1 MAKFKLVPSGKT
13 LMKEG
18 LPAVGGA
25 IGSKL
30 VKNLAKKI
38 IKKPELQK
46 FIPAV
51 PLLVGAILS
60 DNGKGMM
67 HYAGIGMM
75 ASAGA
80 DLAGNF
86 VPVLAGL
93 EDLDLSGIF
102 DETLTDDLGDTDDM
116 GDSEEEM
123 NGPLDGP
130 LNGPLDGADDYSEAY

>member
-1 MAKFKLVPSGKT
+1 MGKFKLIPSGKT

-25 IGSKL
+25 IGAKL
-30 VKNLAKKI
+30 VKNLAKKV
-38 IKKPELQK
+38 IKKPELQR
-46 FIPAV
+46 FLPAV

-60 DNGKGMM
+60 DNGKGML

-75 ASAGA
+75 AAGGA

-102 DETLTDDLGDTDDM
+102 DETLNDDLADTEDM
-116 GDSEEEM
+116 SGPIDS
-123 NGPLDGP
+123 P
-130 LNGPLDGADDYSEAY
+130 LNGPIDGADDYSESY